1 MWEGV
6 YCHELT
12 SNLEIICDLYVQA
25 HPKRDYKTKLLSC
38 LRWKLLFTTLDDV
51 TTCSYSEILNSSSRR
66 VLTSKTKFLRGE
78 NKRYYFLHL
87 SLSTYIVF
95 IHIHLTEIS
104 RETVPYFNLYFNLN
118 LFTLSFSNEFETAK
132 WCGPLLQK
140 IIMPGKWRKLLILLA
155 ACWRLQFC
163 E

>member
-1 MWEGV
+1 MSSTASKTPLQDPPTDKIAPVSCTLITILVSLNLLWEGV

-51 TTCSYSEILNSSSRR
+51 TTCSYSEILNSSSRK
-66 VLTSKTKFLRGE
+66 VVTSKTKFLHSE
-78 NKRYYFLHL
+78 NKRYYFPHL
-87 SLSTYIVF
+87 FLSTYIVF

-104 RETVPYFNLYFNLN
+104 RETVP
-118 LFTLSFSNEFETAK
+118 LFQF
-132 WCGPLLQK
+132 
-140 IIMPGKWRKLLILLA
+140 IL
-155 ACWRLQFC
+155 
-163 E
+163 